1 MSQIAIDSPVT
12 KRKGSFSR
20 AWSALNTKA
29 AKSLYKYVA
38 APLVLWM
45 AARGF
50 AQAADLAKE
59 GVQDAGDTFGSGS
72 SVMYYI
78 MIAEAILIFLAFMK
92 TQSPALLLLIPVF
105 IVGTKIVFGL
115 IGGAPSG
122 TP

>member
-12 KRKGSFSR
+12 KRKGIFSR

-59 GVQDAGDTFGSGS
+59 GVGDAGDTFGANS
-72 SVMYYI
+72 SVMYYV
-78 MIAEAILIFLAFMK
+78 MLAEAILIFIAFMK
-92 TQSPALLLLIPVF
+92 TQNPALLLLIPVF

-115 IGGAPSG
+115 IGNAPTG
-122 TP
+122 N

>member
-12 KRKGSFSR
+12 KRKGIFSR

-50 AQAADLAKE
+50 AQAEDLAKA
-59 GVQDAGDTFGSGS
+59 GAKDAGDTFGSGS

-92 TQSPALLLLIPVF
+92 TQNPALLLLIPVF

>member
-12 KRKGSFSR
+12 KRKGIFAR
-20 AWSALNTKA
+20 AWNSLNSKV

-38 APLVLWM
+38 SPLLLWL

-50 AQAADLAKE
+50 AQAADLAAA
-59 GVQDAGDTFGSGS
+59 GAADAGDTFGEGS

-78 MIAEAILIFLAFMK
+78 MIGEAVLVFLAFMRA
-92 TQSPALLLLIPVF
+92 QNPALLLLIPVF

-115 IGGAPSG
+115 IEAPSTG
-122 TP
+122 G

>member
-12 KRKGSFSR
+12 KRKGIFSR

-50 AQAADLAKE
+50 AQAADLAAA
-59 GVQDAGDTFGSGS
+59 GAQDAKDTFGADS

-78 MIAEAILIFLAFMK
+78 MLAEVLFVAIAFIK
-92 TQSPALLLLIPVF
+92 TQNPALLLLIPVF

-115 IGGAPSG
+115 IGGAPAG
-122 TP
+122 N